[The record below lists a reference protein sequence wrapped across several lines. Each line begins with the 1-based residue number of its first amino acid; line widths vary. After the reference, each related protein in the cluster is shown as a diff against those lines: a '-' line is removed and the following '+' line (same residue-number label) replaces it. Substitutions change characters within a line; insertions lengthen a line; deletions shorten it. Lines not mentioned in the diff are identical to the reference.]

1 MSAHAELLSVRDL
14 SVSFSRVGN
23 VQVAQGDLAGAL
35 KSYQDSRDIIG
46 QRGQWI
52 LDCGYMQTFG
62 LK

>member
-1 MSAHAELLSVRDL
+1 MADKNNRAILHSNHPL
-14 SVSFSRVGN
+14 GC
-23 VQVAQGDLAGAL
+23 GDV
-35 KSYQDSRDIIG
+35 IG